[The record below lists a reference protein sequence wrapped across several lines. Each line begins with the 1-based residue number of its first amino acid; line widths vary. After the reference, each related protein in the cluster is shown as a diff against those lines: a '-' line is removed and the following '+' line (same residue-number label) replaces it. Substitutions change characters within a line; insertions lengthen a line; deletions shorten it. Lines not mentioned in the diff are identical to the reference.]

1 MSSLVDAPDAS
12 SLLDSNCD
20 ITPEL
25 GTEAS
30 TTSATKSSLARAPKQ
45 RKPTSLVWEHS
56 RQPRVGEPV
65 KDGKIKIWY
74 CKYCTDKTYRA
85 LSTTTARNHLKSEH
99 EITTEYQERLIKST
113 SNQLLDDMIKRCKIS
128 RRDQEEIEHD
138 ILKNTINTKVLQ

>member
-1 MSSLVDAPDAS
+1 MSSLVNAPDAS

-30 TTSATKSSLARAPKQ
+30 TISATKSSLARAPRQ

-85 LSTTTARNHLKSEH
+85 LSTTTA
-99 EITTEYQERLIKST
+99 
-113 SNQLLDDMIKRCKIS
+113 
-128 RRDQEEIEHD
+128 
-138 ILKNTINTKVLQ
+138 